1 MFPFAAARAA
11 GDLAG
16 NPEAARSVQTGEKS
30 LCRGSLGVGP
40 GAEFPYTRK
49 QAPAE
54 PATGERFLRLRKSDL
69 FLAALLAAGAATF
82 LYALFRRKN
91 AAGPFPYARPEGGE
105 REGEFELFI
114 GS

>member
-1 MFPFAAARAA
+1 MPGTRRRKHPSKQEGIGVPAGLWGLARRRNSRT
-11 GDLAG
+11 L
-16 NPEAARSVQTGEKS
+16 
-30 LCRGSLGVGP
+30 
-40 GAEFPYTRK
+40 RK
-49 QAPAE
+49 RAPAV

-82 LYALFRRKN
+82 VYALFRRKK